1 MRANSFCCRIVTR
14 HWAQLYIFAFEVHV
28 VRDILFCISLYI
40 QLTSQWMQK
49 PFFASNQILSLAVS
63 GGLLWAN
70 ERNWNQTALVLE
82 SVNALCSSCYAL
94 CWTSPLL
101 LVVNRWCG
109 TSCFFLCSQR
119 HGLCL
124 SHPLCCTA
132 AWSLRTGYLSKC
144 DCEIYALNNKRCM
157 VAHDHMFL
165 FHTYFKNFRGRLQN
179 LSFLFI

>member
-1 MRANSFCCRIVTR
+1 MNAKAFLCVKPYLVVSRFWSPALGHQEELKPDWCFSF
-14 HWAQLYIFAFEVHV
+14 WIFLDSVYV
-28 VRDILFCISLYI
+28 CSL
-40 QLTSQWMQK
+40 L
-49 PFFASNQILSLAVS
+49 
-63 GGLLWAN
+63 
-70 ERNWNQTALVLE
+70 
-82 SVNALCSSCYAL
+82 SSCYAL

-109 TSCFFLCSQR
+109 TSCFLLCSQR

-157 VAHDHMFL
+157 VAHDHIFL
-165 FHTYFKNFRGRLQN
+165 FHILFEFWMPTAKPFFFYLTICHLYVVLC
-179 LSFLFI
+179 LSKVIYTKIFMRVPFSK

>member
-1 MRANSFCCRIVTR
+1 MLEVVLVRANSFCCRIVTR

-82 SVNALCSSCYAL
+82 SVNALCSSCYARSSCYAL

-101 LVVNRWCG
+101 LVVNRWWV
-109 TSCFFLCSQR
+109 SCVHKDMDCAYLF
-119 HGLCL
+119 
-124 SHPLCCTA
+124 PLCWTA
-132 AWSLRTGYLSKC
+132 AWSCTDR
-144 DCEIYALNNKRCM
+144 
-157 VAHDHMFL
+157 
-165 FHTYFKNFRGRLQN
+165 
-179 LSFLFI
+179 LFIWMWLWNLCT